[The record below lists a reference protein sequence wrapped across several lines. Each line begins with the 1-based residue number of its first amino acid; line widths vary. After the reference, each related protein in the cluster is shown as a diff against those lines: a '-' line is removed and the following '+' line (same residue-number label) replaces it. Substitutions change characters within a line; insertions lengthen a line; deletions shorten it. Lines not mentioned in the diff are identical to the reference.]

1 MPGFRWRK
9 EGPLPQVLAPVRRL
23 QQPLGRVG
31 GHLPGRRHT
40 MGCLKGVQGL
50 GPIALA
56 AKIDS
61 ALGRAH
67 ATLPG
72 FRWTRGTHP
81 ATCPSKTF
89 TDPSDW
95 LVVSTW
101 RVPAPKDSLHRS
113 SLANGLVP
121 RAGRETTGS
130 VRSFIGGHGT
140 TGPPSRSRPYG
151 DLHPDRVQAQLTL
164 PPYIY
169 ISWCMTVF

>member
-50 GPIALA
+50 GPMALA

-113 SLANGLVP
+113 SLAMAWSQGPVGRLQGLCDRLSAATVQLD
-121 RAGRETTGS
+121 
-130 VRSFIGGHGT
+130 H
-140 TGPPSRSRPYG
+140 
-151 DLHPDRVQAQLTL
+151 LPDRDPTATFTQTESRLSSPCL
-164 PPYIY
+164 PIY
-169 ISWCMTVF
+169 IFHGV